1 MGKTSNLLGWVGV
14 GLILLAYAGV
24 SFSQIQ
30 PQSWLYQ
37 LMNLFGAIFLIIE
50 TWQKKDYQPVVL
62 NVVWAS
68 IAIIG
73 LLSLFI

>member
-73 LLSLFI
+73 LLSLIA